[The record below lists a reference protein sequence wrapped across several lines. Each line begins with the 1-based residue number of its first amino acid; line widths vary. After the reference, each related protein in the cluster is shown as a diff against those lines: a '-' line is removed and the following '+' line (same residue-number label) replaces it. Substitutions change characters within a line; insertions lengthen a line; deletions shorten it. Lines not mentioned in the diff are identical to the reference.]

1 MLKSISLQNYKSF
14 GRRVTVPLEP
24 ITVLVGPNNSGKSSF
39 MSLGRFVANA
49 VAVGGEQ
56 AVSLEG
62 GAEYLFRRPPFN
74 DREEVEIAWE
84 TDVGSYRISIVLD
97 RLRQVLQRD
106 EEVWHT
112 KNVHE
117 RWFAD
122 LQDGHVPS
130 IFDSVTCE
138 SSYPHPFHGL
148 SKLVRQGQSHEPKL
162 VEIVK
167 PVANARLVKLSPD
180 DLRQDSRVVPNPTL
194 SDTGLGMP
202 SVLALW
208 RGAQPEKSNELD
220 AFIRQCVPEIKS
232 ILVKPAPEDGKQRL
246 WIKQQDGQEFD
257 ALHVS
262 DGVLCFIALAMLA
275 IDTRP
280 GSLLFVEEPE
290 LSVHPQRIHDL
301 VELLR
306 EMVYQRQCQFVL
318 ATHSRVLID
327 QFKDQPEAIIRFRR
341 SEDGTTAERVSDIPD
356 LVEALRRSPPGDLV
370 ETGLFCAIDGPKT
383 DP

>member
-39 MSLGRFVANA
+39 MSLGRLVANA
-49 VAVGGEQ
+49 VSGDVAQVIEM
-56 AVSLEG
+56 EG
-62 GAEYLFRRPPFN
+62 GVKYLFHRPPYDN
-74 DREEVEIAWE
+74 GDLEIVWE
-84 TDVGSYRISIVLD
+84 TDEGNYSITLTLHSQQQVILRNETIQHISHGEESWTTAFNDNNPLVFDIASHSNAYPQPFFGLRKLCNPGAPD
-97 RLRQVLQRD
+97 RP
-106 EEVWHT
+106 E
-112 KNVHE
+112 
-117 RWFAD
+117 
-122 LQDGHVPS
+122 
-130 IFDSVTCE
+130 
-138 SSYPHPFHGL
+138 
-148 SKLVRQGQSHEPKL
+148 L
-162 VEIVK
+162 VEIIK
-167 PVANARLVKLSPD
+167 PVTGSRVVKLSPD
-180 DLRQDSRVVPNPTL
+180 ALRQDSKVVPDPTL

-208 RGAQPEKSNELD
+208 RGAQPEKSDELD

-275 IDTRP
+275 VDARP

-306 EMVYQRQCQFVL
+306 EMVCQRQCQFVL

-327 QFKDQPEAIIRFRR
+327 QFKDEPEAIIRFRR
-341 SEDGTTAERVSDIPD
+341 SEEGTTAERISDIPD
-356 LVEALRRSPPGDLV
+356 LLEALRRSPPGDLV
-370 ETGLFCAIDGPKT
+370 ETGLFSAIDAPKT